1 MEQARYTYRFYPTQ
15 EQKMQLSQTFG
26 CTRFVYNWGLRAGL
40 DALKHNDTLPSPS
53 ALDKKLT
60 TLKQSPEFGWLQHV
74 SCVPLQQALRDL
86 GQAWSNC
93 FAGRARRPKFKRK
106 YGAQSARYT
115 KRGFSYRSGQVKLA
129 KMSQPLEVRWSRPL
143 PCEPSSCTVMRDVL
157 GRYHI
162 SFVVE
167 VHPETK
173 APCDQEV
180 GLDLGLTHFVIL
192 SDGEKV
198 DNPAF
203 LKKDL
208 KRLAR
213 AQRALSRKK
222 KGSRNRLKAKR
233 RVARIHAQIA
243 DKRRDFLHKLSTR
256 LVDENQALAVED
268 LHVKGMIR
276 NRRLARAISDAGWG
290 MFVGMLEYKC
300 AWYGRR
306 FVKVERFYPSSKTC
320 SSCGHKLAELKLDV
334 RSWRCPSCGVVH
346 DRDVNAA
353 RNIAGAAGLAVGEV
367 CGEGAAVGGE
377 QLRLFASCK
386 SLRCASS

>member
-15 EQKMQLSQTFG
+15 EQKTQLSQTFG

-40 DALKHNDTLPSPS
+40 DALKENDTLPSPS

-233 RVARIHAQIA
+233 RVARSHAQIA

-268 LHVKGMIR
+268 
-276 NRRLARAISDAGWG
+276 
-290 MFVGMLEYKC
+290 
-300 AWYGRR
+300 
-306 FVKVERFYPSSKTC
+306 RFYPSSKTC

-367 CGEGAAVGGE
+367 CGEGAAVRSE